1 MLRRRGQI
9 LYTNDVNL
17 VFVCLCEILTDTIA
31 CVSVNKIILIQ
42 DFISIEYSANVIVI
56 MPKNVEI

>member
-17 VFVCLCEILTDTIA
+17 VFVCLCEILTDTIV
-31 CVSVNKIILIQ
+31 CMRECQQNNIDSGFHLN
-42 DFISIEYSANVIVI
+42 
-56 MPKNVEI
+56 